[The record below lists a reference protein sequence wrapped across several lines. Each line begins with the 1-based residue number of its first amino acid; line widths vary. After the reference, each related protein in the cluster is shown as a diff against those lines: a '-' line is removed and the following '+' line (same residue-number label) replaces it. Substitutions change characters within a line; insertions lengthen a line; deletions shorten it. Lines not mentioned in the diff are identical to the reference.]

1 MKNELCI
8 RWGELMHG
16 GAGGGVHLRGGG
28 VHPTVYWGVC
38 TEVSVQQVHESNC
51 ERGGGGEDLN

>member
-16 GAGGGVHLRGGG
+16 GAGGGGALEGWWGAPYCVLGC
-28 VHPTVYWGVC
+28 VY
-38 TEVSVQQVHESNC
+38 
-51 ERGGGGEDLN
+51 GGECTAGARIKL